1 MTFRNIT
8 IGPSSVCKIEHMTQ
22 AHRKHVVF
30 DAQVM
35 KFLEDYQTRH
45 QLPSFSAAVEAA
57 AVALRQQELRRE
69 YERFAHDYAAD
80 AEAQA
85 EAEAWMGLPMQEAE

>member
-1 MTFRNIT
+1 MLRNIT
-8 IGPSSVCKIEHMTQ
+8 VVPLKVCKIKPMTQ

-45 QLPSFSAAVEAA
+45 QLTSFSAAVEAA
-57 AVALRQQELRRE
+57 AVALRQQELKRE
-69 YERFAHDYAAD
+69 YERFSHDYAAD

-85 EAEAWMGLPMQEAE
+85 EAEAWLGLPMQETE

>member
-1 MTFRNIT
+1 
-8 IGPSSVCKIEHMTQ
+8 MTQ

-45 QLPSFSAAVEAA
+45 RLPSFSAAVEAA
-57 AVALRQQELRRE
+57 AAALREQELKRE
-69 YERFAHDYAAD
+69 YERFASDYAAD

-85 EAEAWMGLPMQEAE
+85 EAEAWLGLPIQEQE